1 MYYLI
6 SSSEQPGLRDLVSG
20 LREVKGHC
28 KADGFAC
35 RPLSV
40 SLESPPQLPPMF
52 ITLCYFCEFLNSAA
66 TQEWR
71 EILFLESIV
80 VWQHGLDISQDLR
93 LQLMDLILN

>member
-6 SSSEQPGLRDLVSG
+6 SSSEQPELRDLVLG

-28 KADGFAC
+28 KADRGLHVD
-35 RPLSV
+35 PSL
-40 SLESPPQLPPMF
+40 SLESPPVF

-66 TQEWR
+66 TQEWN
-71 EILFLESIV
+71 EMQFLESVV
-80 VWQHGLDISQDLR
+80 VWQHGLDMSRDLR